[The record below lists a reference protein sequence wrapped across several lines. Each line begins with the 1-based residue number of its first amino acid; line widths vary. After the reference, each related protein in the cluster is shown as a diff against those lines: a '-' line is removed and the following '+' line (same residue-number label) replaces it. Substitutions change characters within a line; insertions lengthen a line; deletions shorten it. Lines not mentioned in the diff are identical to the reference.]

1 MSIYNAREQR
11 LLKIPDIVIQCI
23 RTGLHASLLCM
34 CSVPKSCSL
43 RASSVSVPRQR
54 LGASMLATGFLGN
67 CGRRSPLTTC
77 LHGHPESSRRCSC
90 QTIDSVR
97 KTYPALFVA
106 TEDSRFFEQ
115 HRDTSLSH
123 GGMLQEA
130 LLCLPFAWTEVF
142 DSDLSCRSERSQCSA
157 HCRSAPSD
165 HRQIDESR
173 LPLHPLLAVRYVFH
187 RG

>member
-23 RTGLHASLLCM
+23 RTGLHASLLWM
-34 CSVPKSCSL
+34 CSVPKSCIL
-43 RASSVSVPRQR
+43 RASSVSVPRLR

-77 LHGHPESSRRCSC
+77 LHGHPESPRRCSC

-106 TEDSRFFEQ
+106 TEDSRFLDSTVIP
-115 HRDTSLSH
+115 HSLTEVCSKRLSSVSHSH
-123 GGMLQEA
+123 GQ
-130 LLCLPFAWTEVF
+130 
-142 DSDLSCRSERSQCSA
+142 RSSTRT
-157 HCRSAPSD
+157 
-165 HRQIDESR
+165 
-173 LPLHPLLAVRYVFH
+173 
-187 RG
+187 